1 VLFAAPQTIP
11 PPPPID
17 AGDTAWL
24 LVCTA
29 LVLFMTP
36 GLAFFY
42 GGMVRSKNV
51 LTMLMQNFVC
61 IAIVSLTWA
70 LVGFSLAFGPDAG
83 GGLVGGLRHLGL
95 GHLDAPIDGFDTLAV
110 PPLAFAAFQL
120 MFAIITAALIT
131 GAIADRVQFG
141 GFLVF
146 ITLWS
151 ALVYPVLAHWSF
163 APSGWLARR
172 GLLDFA
178 GGTVVEINC
187 GAAAVAVALVV
198 GRRRGWPREVMAP
211 HSLPLTL
218 LGAGILWFGWF
229 GFNAGSAL
237 RADGL
242 ATQALVNTHY
252 AGVGGLLAWIAV
264 ERLRTGHATTLG
276 AATGAVAGLVAIT
289 PSAGYLA
296 TLPSL
301 LVGAAAGAVCVFAV
315 TLKFRA
321 GIDDSLDVF
330 GVHLVGG
337 VVGTLLIGLFAST
350 RVNPVVTHEGLLL
363 GGGLRQLGVQ
373 ALGVVA
379 AAAFSFAATFLLAT
393 LVHRTVGLRVDPET
407 ERVGL
412 DKVVHAESAYEAP
425 GGRL

>member
-1 VLFAAPQTIP
+1 
-11 PPPPID
+11 
-17 AGDTAWL
+17 
-24 LVCTA
+24 
-29 LVLFMTP
+29 
-36 GLAFFY
+36 
-42 GGMVRSKNV
+42 
-51 LTMLMQNFVC
+51 
-61 IAIVSLTWA
+61 
-70 LVGFSLAFGPDAG
+70 
-83 GGLVGGLRHLGL
+83 
-95 GHLDAPIDGFDTLAV
+95 
-110 PPLAFAAFQL
+110 
-120 MFAIITAALIT
+120 
-131 GAIADRVQFG
+131 
-141 GFLVF
+141 
-146 ITLWS
+146 
-151 ALVYPVLAHWSF
+151 
-163 APSGWLARR
+163 
-172 GLLDFA
+172 
-178 GGTVVEINC
+178 
-187 GAAAVAVALVV
+187 
-198 GRRRGWPREVMAP
+198 
-211 HSLPLTL
+211 
-218 LGAGILWFGWF
+218 
-229 GFNAGSAL
+229 
-237 RADGL
+237 
-242 ATQALVNTHY
+242 VNTHY

>member
-1 VLFAAPQTIP
+1 VLLAAPQTVP
-11 PPPPID
+11 PPPPLNS
-17 AGDTAWL
+17 GDTAWL

-42 GGMVRSKNV
+42 GGMVRSKHV

-61 IAIVSLTWA
+61 IAIVSTTWC
-70 LVGFSLAFGPDAG
+70 LIGFSLAFGPDAG
-83 GGLVGGLRHLGL
+83 GGLVGNLHHVGLRNVEG
-95 GHLDAPIDGFDTLAV
+95 PINGFESLTV
-110 PPLAFAAFQL
+110 PPLAFVAFQL

-131 GAIADRVQFG
+131 GAIADRVRFG
-141 GFLVF
+141 GFIVF
-146 ITLWS
+146 ITVWS
-151 ALVYPVLAHWSF
+151 AVVYPVLAHWSF
-163 APSGWLARR
+163 SPGGWLFRR

-187 GAAAVAVALVV
+187 GAAAVAVAVVV

-237 RADGL
+237 HADGL
-242 ATQALVNTHY
+242 AAHALVNTHY

-264 ERLRTGHATTLG
+264 ERLRSGHATTLG

-289 PSAGYLA
+289 PCAGYLG
-296 TLPSL
+296 TLSAL
-301 LVGAAAGAVCVFAV
+301 LVGAVAGALCVFAV
-315 TLKFRA
+315 TLKFRFRV
-321 GIDDSLDVF
+321 DDSLDVF

-337 VVGTLLIGLFAST
+337 VIGMLMIGLFASAA
-350 RVNPVVTHEGLLL
+350 VNPLVGREGALL
-363 GGGLRQLGVQ
+363 GGGLGQLGEQ
-373 ALGVVA
+373 ALGVLVA
-379 AAAFSFAATFLLAT
+379 AGFSFTATWLLAT
-393 LVHRTVGLRVDPET
+393 VVHRTIGLRVDPET
-407 ERVGL
+407 ESVGL
-412 DKVVHAESAYEAP
+412 DTVLHAESAYDHV

>member
-1 VLFAAPQTIP
+1 MLIAAADVPAGDIS
-11 PPPPID
+11 

-42 GGMVRSKNV
+42 GGMVRSKHV

-61 IAIVSLTWA
+61 IAVVSLTWGA
-70 LVGFSLAFGPDAG
+70 VGFSLAFGPDAG
-83 GGLVGGLRHLGL
+83 GGLVGTLRHV
-95 GHLDAPIDGFDTLAV
+95 GFRHMNSPLTGFGSLTV
-110 PPLAFAAFQL
+110 PPLAFAAFQG

-131 GAIADRVQFG
+131 GAIADRVRFG
-141 GFLVF
+141 GFVVF
-146 ITLWS
+146 VTVWS
-151 ALVYPVLAHWSF
+151 AVVYPVLAHWVFS
-163 APSGWLARR
+163 PEGWLYRR

-178 GGTVVEINC
+178 GGTVVEVNC
-187 GAAAVAVALVV
+187 GAAAVAAAMVV
-198 GRRRGWPREVMAP
+198 GRRRGWPRVVMAP

-242 ATQALVNTHY
+242 AASALVNTHY

-264 ERLRTGHATTLG
+264 ERLRSGHATTLG

-289 PSAGYLA
+289 PSAGYVSA
-296 TLPSL
+296 PAAL
-301 LVGAAAGAVCVFAV
+301 LIGLAAGGLCVFAV
-315 TLKFRA
+315 TLKFRV
-321 GIDDSLDVF
+321 GVDDSLDVF

-337 VVGTLLIGLFAST
+337 VVGTLAIGLLASST
-350 RVNPVVTHEGLLL
+350 VNAGVTSQGLLL
-363 GGGLRQLGVQ
+363 GGGFGQLGKQ
-373 ALGVVA
+373 ALGILVA
-379 AAAFSFAATFLLAT
+379 AGFSFGATWLLAT
-393 LVHRTVGLRVDPET
+393 ALHHTMGLRVDPET
-407 ERVGL
+407 EAVGL
-412 DKVVHAESAYEAP
+412 DTALHAESAYDHS

>member
-1 VLFAAPQTIP
+1 V
-11 PPPPID
+11 PIN

-42 GGMVRSKNV
+42 GGMVRSKHV

-61 IAIVSLTWA
+61 IAIVSLTWGA
-70 LVGFSLAFGPDAG
+70 VGFSFAFGPDAG
-83 GGLVGGLRHLGL
+83 AGLIGTFRHVGLE
-95 GHLDAPIDGFDTLAV
+95 HLDQPIAGFPSLTV
-110 PPLAFAAFQL
+110 PPLAFAVFQL
-120 MFAIITAALIT
+120 MFAVITAALIT
-131 GAIADRVQFG
+131 GATADRVRFG
-141 GFLVF
+141 GFVTF

-151 ALVYPVLAHWSF
+151 AVVYPVLAHWSF
-163 APSGWLARR
+163 SPGGWLYRA

-178 GGTVVEINC
+178 GGTVVEVNC

-252 AGVGGLLAWIAV
+252 AGVAGLVAWIAV
-264 ERLRTGHATTLG
+264 ERWRIGHATTLG

-289 PSAGYLA
+289 PSAGYLG
-296 TLPSL
+296 TLSSV
-301 LVGAAAGAVCVFAV
+301 LVGLAAGGICVFAV
-315 TLKFRA
+315 SIKFRF

-337 VVGTLLIGLFAST
+337 VIGTLMIGLFASSSINAA
-350 RVNPVVTHEGLLL
+350 VSHEGALL
-363 GGGLRQLGVQ
+363 GGGFGQLGRQ
-373 ALGVVA
+373 ALGVLVA
-379 AAAFSFAATFLLAT
+379 AVFSFAATYLLAT
-393 LVHRTVGLRVDPET
+393 IVQRTIGLRVDPEA
-407 ERVGL
+407 ENSGL
-412 DKVVHAESAYEAP
+412 DTFLHAESAYDHS